1 MEGGV
6 GGRRVPESGM
16 PAFSTRGVVPAR
28 HRLCTAGR
36 RQQARPP
43 GASAYLL
50 CWPQTCGTTT
60 CARDRSSTT
69 LPRSNSHHHHQ
80 AGKTPR
86 VPGPMPTGAR
96 GGAGPREGGA
106 GQGHTQP
113 RQAVLTEASG
123 EPGEPGRRS
132 PLSSY
137 SSVPGS
143 MVRPPRPPSTGP
155 KRARAS
161 ATGYGCV
168 PAPGPPRHAP
178 RAQPPPDSAST
189 RGGPGPR
196 RQLLESPGQD
206 NTSPASMSPI
216 LRLLHDG

>member
-1 MEGGV
+1 MLAPDLWDHHL
-6 GGRRVPESGM
+6 RSGQVKHDFAWKQQ
-16 PAFSTRGVVPAR
+16 PSPPPSREDAARYRARCPQVPA
-28 HRLCTAGR
+28 AEE
-36 RQQARPP
+36 
-43 GASAYLL
+43 
-50 CWPQTCGTTT
+50 
-60 CARDRSSTT
+60 
-69 LPRSNSHHHHQ
+69 
-80 AGKTPR
+80 
-86 VPGPMPTGAR
+86 GPERAAPAKVT
-96 GGAGPREGGA
+96 
-106 GQGHTQP
+106 QQP

-143 MVRPPRPPSTGP
+143 MVRPPGPPSTGP
-155 KRARAS
+155 ERARAS

-168 PAPGPPRHAP
+168 PAPSPPRHAP

-196 RQLLESPGQD
+196 RRLLESPGQD
-206 NTSPASMSPI
+206 NTSLALMSPI